1 MGFVLAEIDI
11 GTLRKDVDALRSDGD
26 NKENDEYGFY
36 ASLPSCMGFGGKAED
51 GKYRKSYRHRKFWL
65 TYSSRLKEQ
74 PVNLVVPRTTLEAFQ
89 HSVHF
94 IVTKDGVQRMKKG

>member
-1 MGFVLAEIDI
+1 MDFVLAEIDI

-26 NKENDEYGFY
+26 SKETDEYGFY
-36 ASLPSCMGFGGKAED
+36 NCLPSYMGFGYKSDD
-51 GKYRKSYRHRKFWL
+51 GRYRKSYRHRKFWL